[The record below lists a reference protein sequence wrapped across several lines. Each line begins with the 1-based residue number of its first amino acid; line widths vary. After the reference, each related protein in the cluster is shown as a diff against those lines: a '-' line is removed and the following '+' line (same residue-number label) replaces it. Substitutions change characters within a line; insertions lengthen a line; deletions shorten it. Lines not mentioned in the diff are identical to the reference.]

1 MAGEGVAVSAGIEME
16 FVGRVKSGVPV
27 AVNNPVGTEAAA
39 AGVEISLAAWRADMA
54 FGAV

>member
-1 MAGEGVAVSAGIEME
+1 ME